1 MKTALQI
8 VLVLLAGLLLLRFLV
23 VLECNSNI
31 TDEDKNKLE
40 ALTARYPNLHFE
52 FDCDTYLSVQ
62 SIDKADFPDDA
73 VFQDIYN
80 FFFLDP
86 SLEHKRDTWFTYL
99 NIYNKDGRFQYQL
112 FRVADKQYVKEHR
125 RSHY

>member
-1 MKTALQI
+1 MKTVLQI
-8 VLVLLAGLLLLRFLV
+8 VLVALAGLLLLRLLT

-31 TDEDKNKLE
+31 TDEDKEKLE
-40 ALTARYPNLHFE
+40 TLAVRYPNLHFE
-52 FDCDTYLSVQ
+52 LDCDPYISAQ
-62 SIDKADFPDDA
+62 SIEQADLPDDA

-86 SLEHKRDTWFTYL
+86 SLDHKRDTRFIYL
-99 NIYNKDGRFQYQL
+99 NIYDKDGRFQYQL
-112 FRVADKQYVKEHR
+112 IRIEKGKYHKEHR